1 MRRAV
6 FWAAALAVALIPSS
20 AGAQSLML
28 TESDALARLSTN
40 GPRVRA
46 ARAGID
52 IARVDVLSAGRW
64 PNPRVNWDRQAVA
77 GVTEHYVTVSQVLP
91 ITGRRAFDVQ
101 AASALVSASSSRA
114 DDEVRRLRA
123 DLRRA
128 FAELVAAQ
136 TRERELSA
144 ARDRLRELS
153 TVLAKRESEGDAAG
167 FDRLR
172 AEREVFDT
180 ESDLVVAATER
191 ARAQA
196 TLASFFGDEAD
207 PSQILAV
214 SPQTSVSMVPALA
227 ALLEQAESTRG
238 QLIAFQHEIESARFA
253 ARAAERSLVPEP
265 EIFIGTKSST
275 ASSGGVGSAL
285 TIGDGAIG
293 PVIAVHA
300 TIPLF
305 DRARPERAMAAAR
318 AARAE
323 ADADSFR
330 AVLRGQVGAIRE
342 AVVQRRAAAER
353 YRAEAVK
360 SSAQIERIAQVSYD
374 AGERGILELLDAY
387 RIAASARIRQAAL
400 DLGVREAEI
409 ELEFATGWES
419 PI

>member
-6 FWAAALAVALIPSS
+6 LWAAALAVALIPSS

-153 TVLAKRESEGDAAG
+153 GVLAKRESEGDAAG

-172 AEREVFDT
+172 AEREVFDI

-214 SPQTSVSMVPALA
+214 SPQTSRVHGAC
-227 ALLEQAESTRG
+227 TR
-238 QLIAFQHEIESARFA
+238 RT
-253 ARAAERSLVPEP
+253 ARAGRVDAWTTDRVPTRNR
-265 EIFIGTKSST
+265 IGT
-275 ASSGGVGSAL
+275 
-285 TIGDGAIG
+285 
-293 PVIAVHA
+293 
-300 TIPLF
+300 
-305 DRARPERAMAAAR
+305 
-318 AARAE
+318 
-323 ADADSFR
+323 
-330 AVLRGQVGAIRE
+330 LRGSCRGTELGAGTRNLRRDE
-342 AVVQRRAAAER
+342 VVDGLEWRRR
-353 YRAEAVK
+353 KRTHDWGRCHRSRDRGTCHN
-360 SSAQIERIAQVSYD
+360 SS
-374 AGERGILELLDAY
+374 L
-387 RIAASARIRQAAL
+387 
-400 DLGVREAEI
+400 
-409 ELEFATGWES
+409 
-419 PI
+419 